1 MKSVKT
7 KVTRVK
13 LIHLS
18 IFLKLKSSFWFAS
31 LNILWELYI
40 SSGSL
45 KSEAPVELGLSCQL
59 HDKKINL

>member
-1 MKSVKT
+1 MKLVKT
-7 KVTRVK
+7 KVTCVK

-18 IFLKLKSSFWFAS
+18 IFLKLKSSFSLAS

-45 KSEAPVELGLSCQL
+45 KSAAPVEIMFILSVTRQE
-59 HDKKINL
+59 K